1 MYIHVIIVAP
11 EKILTPAD
19 IPWRREW
26 RHSANSTPLQE
37 SITAEKSEANAAYL
51 KVAVLPDLQDDG
63 SASLKE
69 PMMTTVPKSKEQ
81 FTDIV

>member
-26 RHSANSTPLQE
+26 RHSANSTPLQKAGE
-37 SITAEKSEANAAYL
+37 PENDAGYPKHVASKTAVIHIYL
-51 KVAVLPDLQDDG
+51 VV
-63 SASLKE
+63 
-69 PMMTTVPKSKEQ
+69 TV
-81 FTDIV
+81 FRLH